1 MFDTKTVEID
11 LGGKT
16 LKLETGRIARQA
28 DGAVLATL
36 GETVVLCAVTAAKS
50 VKPGQDFFPLT
61 VHYQEKFSAAGRI
74 PGGFFKRERG
84 ATEKETLTSRL
95 IDRPIRPLFPE
106 GFYNEVLVIAHVM
119 SYDGEN
125 EPDVLAMI
133 AASAALTISGVPFMG
148 PIGAA
153 RVGFSA
159 EGEYILNP
167 SQQQIADGKLDL
179 VMAGTP
185 GAVMMVESEAKELSE
200 EQMLGAVMF
209 GHEASRKICDAI
221 ISLAEKAAKDPW
233 ELNLIDDKSA
243 TLAKLRDVIG
253 SDLEA
258 AYKITSK
265 QDRQNAINDARTKAR
280 EAFADLEQSD
290 PAQYLATLKLVKKLE
305 ADVVR
310 GAILKEGRRID
321 GRDTKTVRPIES
333 MVGFLPRTHG
343 SALFTRGE
351 TQAIVTTT
359 LGTKEAEQMIDGL
372 EGLSYQRFMLHYN
385 FPPYSVGEVGRFGAP
400 GRREV
405 GHGKLAWRALH
416 PMLPSVEEFP
426 YTIRVLSDITESNG
440 SSSMATV
447 CGGSLAL
454 MDAGVPLKAPVAGIA
469 MGLILEG
476 KDFAVIS
483 DILGDE
489 DHLGDMD
496 FKVAGT
502 ENGITALQMDI
513 KVAGIT
519 EEIMQVALAQAK
531 DGRAHILGRMA
542 EALGEVRGELSAHAP
557 RIETMSV
564 PKDKIREVIGTGGKV
579 IREIVAETGAKVDID
594 DDGTI
599 KIASSDPA
607 KIEAARKW
615 IQGIVQ
621 EPEPGTIYTG
631 KVASIV
637 DFGAFV
643 TFMPGKDGLVHVS
656 EIKNERVENV
666 RDALSEGQ
674 EVKVKL
680 LEVDQRGKVRL
691 SMRLVN
697 QETGEEL
704 EDTRPPREPREGGEG
719 RGDRG
724 PRGEGRGDR
733 HRGGGRDR
741 GPRREGGDRGDRGP
755 RGEGR
760 REGGDRG
767 EGRGDR
773 GPRREREGG
782 GEGNRDEGPAP
793 EFAPA
798 FLTRNED

>member
-1 MFDTKTVEID
+1 MFNIKTSEID

-16 LKLETGRIARQA
+16 LKLETGRVARQA

-95 IDRPIRPLFPE
+95 IDRPIRPLFPD
-106 GFYNEVLVIAHVM
+106 GFYNEVLVIAQVL

-125 EPDVLAMI
+125 EPDILAMV
-133 AASAALTISGVPFMG
+133 AASAALTLSGVPFMG

-153 RVGFSA
+153 RVAYSN

-167 SQQQIADGKLDL
+167 TQQQVADGKLDL
-179 VMAGTP
+179 VVAGTSDS
-185 GAVMMVESEAKELSE
+185 VMMVESEAKELSE
-200 EQMLGAVMF
+200 EEMLNAVMF
-209 GHEASRKICDAI
+209 AHRGMQPVVDAI
-221 ISLAEKAAKDPW
+221 INLAEQAAKDPW
-233 ELNLIDDKSA
+233 ELAPAADKA
-243 TLAKLRDVIG
+243 AIKAKLKDLIG
-253 SDLEA
+253 SDIDA
-258 AYKITSK
+258 AYRLTSK
-265 QDRQNAINDARTKAR
+265 SERSTALAAARLKAADAMI
-280 EAFADLEQSD
+280 ESD
-290 PAQYLATLKLVKKLE
+290 PQEQLVAGKLVKSLE
-305 ADVVR
+305 ADIVR

-416 PMLPSVEEFP
+416 PMLPSMEEFP

-447 CGGSLAL
+447 CGGSLSL

-502 ENGITALQMDI
+502 SNGVTSLQMDI
-513 KVAGIT
+513 KVRGIT
-519 EEIMQVALAQAK
+519 EEIMRTALAQAK
-531 DGRAHILGRMA
+531 DGRAHILGEMA
-542 EALGEVRGELSAHAP
+542 KALGEVRGELSAHAP
-557 RIETMSV
+557 RIETMQV

-607 KIEAARKW
+607 KIEAARNW
-615 IQGIVQ
+615 IRGIVA

-666 RDALSEGQ
+666 RDVLTEGQ

-691 SMRLVN
+691 SMRLVD
-697 QETGEEL
+697 QETGAEL
-704 EDTRPPREPREGGEG
+704 EDTRPPREPREGG
-719 RGDRG
+719 DRG
-724 PRGEGRGDR
+724 PRGDRGDR
-733 HRGGGRDR
+733 HRGGRDRDR
-741 GPRREGGDRGDRGP
+741 GPRREGGGRDGGRGGDRDRGP
-755 RGEGR
+755 
-760 REGGDRG
+760 RG

-782 GEGNRDEGPAP
+782 NDEGPAP

-798 FLTRNED
+798 FLTGDDND